1 MFKLQSKSI
10 QASKAQHEKENQI
23 QEVET
28 ERFPLKIW
36 MDNLKRMEKHNE
48 QFYKVDCRIDYALC
62 TSCMYNLL

>member
-1 MFKLQSKSI
+1 MLKLQSKSI

-48 QFYKVDCRIDYALC
+48 QFYKVDCRID
-62 TSCMYNLL
+62 